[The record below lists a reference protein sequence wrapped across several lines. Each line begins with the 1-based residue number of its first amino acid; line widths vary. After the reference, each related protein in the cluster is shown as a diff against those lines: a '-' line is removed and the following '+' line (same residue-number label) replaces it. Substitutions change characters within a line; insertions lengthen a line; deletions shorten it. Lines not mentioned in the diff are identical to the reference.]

1 MTAQKAA
8 EAFRTLLALWC
19 REHGLKGQIN
29 ESDTE
34 TDTETKT
41 A

>member
-1 MTAQKAA
+1 MKEQARRIYAVL
-8 EAFRTLLALWC
+8 FALWC